1 MNLSMKTKEENLK
14 ILTQIKEKVISNNL
28 NIKDFEYLHRY
39 VEKENLRLEVL
50 NRYVDKLKD
59 GVPVQ
64 YIVGNTDFYGNTI
77 YVDEN
82 VLIPRFET
90 ELLVEKT
97 IKYISKMKKERVN
110 VLDIGTGSGCIAI
123 TIAKNVDS
131 VVDAVDISEKAIS
144 VAKKNIIH
152 NSVDINIFKSDILSN
167 VKNKYDVII
176 SNPPYISNDEEIM
189 DIVKYNEPHLALYAE
204 DKGLYFY
211 RKILQ
216 NVSNYLNKEYLI
228 AFEIGYTQGEEIKNM
243 ANKYLK
249 DAYVWIEKD
258 YSDKDRFVFISNIIK
273 DSY

>member
-167 VKNKYDVII
+167 VKDKYDVII